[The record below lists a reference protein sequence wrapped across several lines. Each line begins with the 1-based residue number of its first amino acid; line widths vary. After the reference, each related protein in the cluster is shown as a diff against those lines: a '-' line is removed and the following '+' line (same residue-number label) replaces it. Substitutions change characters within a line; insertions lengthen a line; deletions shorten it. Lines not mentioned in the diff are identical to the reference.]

1 MIFDKGAK
9 NTQWRKES
17 LFKKWCWENWKV
29 TYKRLKLDHSLSPC
43 TTIKSKW
50 IKDLN
55 ITSETINYIEE
66 NIGTK
71 FMDLGLRKHFM
82 NLTPKARE
90 VKAKINEWDYTKLK
104 ASARKKKPTTK
115 QKRNQSNGR

>member
-1 MIFDKGAK
+1 M
-9 NTQWRKES
+9 
-17 LFKKWCWENWKV
+17 
-29 TYKRLKLDHSLSPC
+29 
-43 TTIKSKW
+43 
-50 IKDLN
+50 KDLN
-55 ITSETINYIEE
+55 IRSETINYIEE
-66 NIGTK
+66 NIDSK
-71 FMDLGLRKHFM
+71 LMDLGCRKDFM